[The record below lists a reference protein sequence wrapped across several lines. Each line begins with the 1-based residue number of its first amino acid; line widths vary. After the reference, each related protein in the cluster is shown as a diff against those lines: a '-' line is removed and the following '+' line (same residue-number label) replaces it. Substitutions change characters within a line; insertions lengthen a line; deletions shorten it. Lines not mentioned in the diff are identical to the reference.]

1 MNKIFKLITS
11 ISFLFFSIN
20 AALSEENF
28 FNEALKMYQNE
39 KYEDARFMLE
49 RNIVFNPKDAKS
61 YLYLAKI
68 YNHEE
73 DQNKEEYNLET
84 TLLIEPNNEEAIL
97 MLMKIALKKSNY
109 SKVNDLSQ
117 TFIKVCKKLCDEN
130 NEIQKSLKNIEPAT
144 MSLDQN
150 LNKILIIDFGS
161 QFTQLIARR
170 IRELGVFSEIVSHK
184 KIKIKHIDK
193 SIKGI
198 ILSGGPLNVYEIN
211 KYSFDKKIINLSIP
225 ILGICFGHQILSKLN
240 GGRVKQS
247 KHREFGLAN
256 IYKKNESLLIKNFFN
271 KQKSKKV
278 WMSHADQVSKLPK
291 NFKVI
296 ASSTNSKFAIVENK
310 LNKFYGIQ
318 FHPEVTHTENGKKLI
333 SNFIFLICKIKRNW
347 SSKDQKIQL
356 IKEVK
361 DQVGSEK
368 VICALSGGVDSSV
381 VAQLL
386 NKAIGKKLYCIFV
399 NTGLLRKNEEVQ
411 VVQTFKKRLKINL
424 IYVNAEKEFLKKLHN
439 VSDPEK
445 KRKIIGNL
453 FIKIFERYAK
463 KIKNVKFLAQGT
475 LYPDL
480 IESRSV
486 TGSQTSKIKSHH
498 NVGGLPKK
506 MKLKLVEPLKFLFK
520 DEVRKLGLELN
531 LNKDI
536 ISRHP
541 FPGPGLAIRMPGL
554 ITNEKIKILKE
565 ADYYF
570 IQALRDHGLYHKIW
584 QAYAALLPV
593 KTVGVMGDNRT
604 YEYLCLLRAITSE
617 DGMTADFYEFK
628 KSFMET
634 ISNKIVNSIR
644 GINRVVYDITSKP
657 PSTIELE

>member
-1 MNKIFKLITS
+1 
-11 ISFLFFSIN
+11 
-20 AALSEENF
+20 
-28 FNEALKMYQNE
+28 
-39 KYEDARFMLE
+39 
-49 RNIVFNPKDAKS
+49 
-61 YLYLAKI
+61 
-68 YNHEE
+68 
-73 DQNKEEYNLET
+73 
-84 TLLIEPNNEEAIL
+84 
-97 MLMKIALKKSNY
+97 
-109 SKVNDLSQ
+109 
-117 TFIKVCKKLCDEN
+117 
-130 NEIQKSLKNIEPAT
+130 
-144 MSLDQN
+144 MSLDRN
-150 LNKILIIDFGS
+150 LNKILIVDFGS

-170 IRELGVFSEIVSHK
+170 IREIGVFSEIISHK
-184 KIKIKHIDK
+184 KIKIKDINLTV
-193 SIKGI
+193 KGI
-198 ILSGGPLNVYEIN
+198 ILSGGPLNVYQIN
-211 KYSFDKKIINLSIP
+211 KYSFDKKILQLNVP

-240 GGRVKQS
+240 GGKVKQS

-256 IYKKNESLLIKNFFN
+256 IYKKNDSLLTANFFN
-271 KQKSKKV
+271 KKKSKKV
-278 WMSHADQVSKLPK
+278 WMSHADQVSKIPK
-291 NFKVI
+291 NFKVV
-296 ASSTNSKFAIVENK
+296 ASSTNSKFAIVQNK
-310 LNKFYGIQ
+310 MKKFYGVQ

-347 SSKDQKIQL
+347 SSKDQKTKL
-356 IKEVK
+356 IKEVRE
-361 DQVGSEK
+361 QVGSNK

-411 VVQTFKKRLKINL
+411 VVETFKKRLKMNL
-424 IYVNAEKEFLKKLHN
+424 IYVNAEKEFLKKLSN

-463 KIKNVKFLAQGT
+463 KIKDVKFLAQGT

-531 LNKDI
+531 LSKDI

-554 ITNEKIKILKE
+554 ITDEKIKILKE

-570 IQALRDHGLYHKIW
+570 IQALKDHGLYHKIW

-604 YEYLCLLRAITSE
+604 YEYLCLLRAITSQ

-628 KSFMET
+628 KSFMEI

>member
-1 MNKIFKLITS
+1 
-11 ISFLFFSIN
+11 
-20 AALSEENF
+20 
-28 FNEALKMYQNE
+28 
-39 KYEDARFMLE
+39 
-49 RNIVFNPKDAKS
+49 
-61 YLYLAKI
+61 
-68 YNHEE
+68 
-73 DQNKEEYNLET
+73 
-84 TLLIEPNNEEAIL
+84 
-97 MLMKIALKKSNY
+97 
-109 SKVNDLSQ
+109 
-117 TFIKVCKKLCDEN
+117 
-130 NEIQKSLKNIEPAT
+130 
-144 MSLDQN
+144 MSLNQN

-170 IRELGVFSEIVSHK
+170 IRELGVFSVIVSHK
-184 KIKIKHIDK
+184 KIKNKDINN

-211 KYSFDKKIINLSIP
+211 KYSFDKKIIKNGLP
-225 ILGICFGHQILSKLN
+225 VLGICFGHQIISKLS
-240 GGRVKQS
+240 GGKVKQS

-256 IYKKNESLLIKNFFN
+256 IYKKKDSLLTKNFF
-271 KQKSKKV
+271 KTSKIKKV

-291 NFKVI
+291 NFNVI
-296 ASSTNSKFAIVENK
+296 ASSQNSKFAIIENK
-310 LNKFYGIQ
+310 FEKLYGIQ
-318 FHPEVTHTENGKKLI
+318 FHPEVTHTENGNKLI
-333 SNFIFLICKIKRNW
+333 SNFIFLICKMKRNW
-347 SSKDQKIQL
+347 SSKDQKIKL
-356 IKEVK
+356 IQDIRNQIGEH
-361 DQVGSEK
+361 K

-399 NTGLLRKNEEVQ
+399 NTGLLRKNEEKQ
-411 VVQTFKKRLKINL
+411 VVETFKKKLRINL
-424 IYVNAEKEFLKKLHN
+424 IYVNAEKEFIKKLTN
-439 VSDPEK
+439 ISDPEK
-445 KRKIIGNL
+445 KRIIIGNL

-463 KIKNVKFLAQGT
+463 KIKNVKYLAQGT

-480 IESRSV
+480 IESKSV
-486 TGSQTSKIKSHH
+486 TGSKTSKIKSHH

-531 LNKDI
+531 LSKEI

-541 FPGPGLAIRMPGL
+541 FPGPGLAIRMPGI
-554 ITNEKIKILKE
+554 ITKEKINILKQ

-570 IQALRDHGLYHKIW
+570 IKALRDHGLYHKIW

-628 KSFMET
+628 KPFVQM

>member
-1 MNKIFKLITS
+1 
-11 ISFLFFSIN
+11 
-20 AALSEENF
+20 
-28 FNEALKMYQNE
+28 
-39 KYEDARFMLE
+39 
-49 RNIVFNPKDAKS
+49 
-61 YLYLAKI
+61 
-68 YNHEE
+68 
-73 DQNKEEYNLET
+73 
-84 TLLIEPNNEEAIL
+84 
-97 MLMKIALKKSNY
+97 
-109 SKVNDLSQ
+109 
-117 TFIKVCKKLCDEN
+117 
-130 NEIQKSLKNIEPAT
+130 
-144 MSLDQN
+144 MSLDKN

-170 IRELGVFSEIVSHK
+170 IRESGVYSEIISHK
-184 KIKIKHIDK
+184 KVKNKNIDN

-198 ILSGGPLNVYEIN
+198 ILSGGPLNVYQIN
-211 KYSFDKKIINLSIP
+211 KYSFDKRIIENQIP
-225 ILGICFGHQILSKLN
+225 VLGICFGHQILSKLN

-247 KHREFGLAN
+247 KYREFGLAN
-256 IYKKNESLLIKNFFN
+256 IRKKRESILTKNFFN
-271 KQKSKKV
+271 KKNINKV

-291 NFKVI
+291 NFNVI
-296 ASSTNSKFAIVENK
+296 ASSQNSKFAIIENK
-310 LNKFYGIQ
+310 KKNFYGVQ

-333 SNFIFLICKIKRNW
+333 NNFIFLICKIKRNW
-347 SSKDQKIQL
+347 SSKDQKIKL
-356 IKEVK
+356 IKDV
-361 DQVGSEK
+361 QNLVGENK

-386 NKAIGKKLYCIFV
+386 NKAIGKKLFCIFV
-399 NTGLLRKNEEVQ
+399 NTGLLRKNEEIQ
-411 VVQTFKKRLKINL
+411 VVKTFKKKLKINL
-424 IYVNAEKEFLKKLHN
+424 IYVNAENEFLRKLNN

-463 KIKNVKFLAQGT
+463 RIKNVKFLAQGT

-480 IESRSV
+480 IESKSV

-520 DEVRKLGLELN
+520 DEVRKLGLELK
-531 LNKDI
+531 LSKEI

-541 FPGPGLAIRMPGL
+541 FPGPGLAIRMPGI
-554 ITNEKIKILKE
+554 ITKEKIKILKE
-565 ADYYF
+565 ADDYF
-570 IQALRDHGLYHKIW
+570 IQALREHNLYNKIW

-617 DGMTADFYEFK
+617 DGMTADFYDFK
-628 KSFMET
+628 KSFIQM

-644 GINRVVYDITSKP
+644 GVNRVVYDVTSKP

>member
-1 MNKIFKLITS
+1 
-11 ISFLFFSIN
+11 
-20 AALSEENF
+20 
-28 FNEALKMYQNE
+28 
-39 KYEDARFMLE
+39 
-49 RNIVFNPKDAKS
+49 
-61 YLYLAKI
+61 
-68 YNHEE
+68 
-73 DQNKEEYNLET
+73 
-84 TLLIEPNNEEAIL
+84 
-97 MLMKIALKKSNY
+97 
-109 SKVNDLSQ
+109 
-117 TFIKVCKKLCDEN
+117 
-130 NEIQKSLKNIEPAT
+130 
-144 MSLDQN
+144 MSLDKN

-170 IRELGVFSEIVSHK
+170 IRELGVFSEIKSHK
-184 KIKIKHIDK
+184 KIKNKDINE

-198 ILSGGPLNVYEIN
+198 ILSGGPLNVYQIN
-211 KYSFDKKIINLSIP
+211 RYTFDKKIIENQIP
-225 ILGICFGHQILSKLN
+225 ILGICFGHQILSKLS
-240 GGRVKQS
+240 GGKVKQS
-247 KHREFGLAN
+247 KHREFGLVD
-256 IYKKNESLLIKNFFN
+256 IKKKNNSILTRNFFDKQN
-271 KQKSKKV
+271 KNKV

-296 ASSTNSKFAIVENK
+296 ASSNNSKFAIIENK
-310 LNKFYGIQ
+310 KKNFYGVQ

-333 SNFIFLICKIKRNW
+333 KNFVFLICKIKKNW
-347 SSKDQKIQL
+347 SPKDQKIKL
-356 IKEVK
+356 IKEV
-361 DQVGSEK
+361 QEIAGTNK

-386 NKAIGKKLYCIFV
+386 NKAIGKKLFCVFV
-399 NTGLLRKNEEVQ
+399 NTGLLRKNEEIQ
-411 VVQTFKKRLKINL
+411 VVKTFKKKLKINL
-424 IYVNAEKEFLKKLHN
+424 IYVNAEKEFLRKLHN

-480 IESRSV
+480 IESKSV

-506 MKLKLVEPLKFLFK
+506 MKLKLIEPLKFLFK

-531 LNKDI
+531 LSKEI

-541 FPGPGLAIRMPGL
+541 FPGPGLAIRMPGI
-554 ITNEKIKILKE
+554 ITKEKIKILKE
-565 ADYYF
+565 ADNYF
-570 IQALRDHGLYHKIW
+570 IQALKDHNLYDKIW

-617 DGMTADFYEFK
+617 DGMTADFFDFK
-628 KSFMET
+628 KTFIQK

-644 GINRVVYDITSKP
+644 GINRVVYDVTSKP

>member
-1 MNKIFKLITS
+1 
-11 ISFLFFSIN
+11 
-20 AALSEENF
+20 
-28 FNEALKMYQNE
+28 
-39 KYEDARFMLE
+39 
-49 RNIVFNPKDAKS
+49 
-61 YLYLAKI
+61 
-68 YNHEE
+68 
-73 DQNKEEYNLET
+73 
-84 TLLIEPNNEEAIL
+84 
-97 MLMKIALKKSNY
+97 
-109 SKVNDLSQ
+109 
-117 TFIKVCKKLCDEN
+117 
-130 NEIQKSLKNIEPAT
+130 
-144 MSLDQN
+144 MSLEN
-150 LNKILIIDFGS
+150 SLNKILIIDFGS

-170 IRELGVFSEIVSHK
+170 IRELGVFCEIISHK
-184 KIKIKHIDK
+184 KIKNNDINK
-193 SIKGI
+193 SVKGI
-198 ILSGGPLNVYEIN
+198 ILSGGPLNVYEIK
-211 KYSFDKKIINLSIP
+211 KYSFDKKIIEKSIP
-225 ILGICFGHQILSKLN
+225 VLGICFGHQILSKLN
-240 GGRVKQS
+240 GGKVKKS

-256 IYKKNESLLIKNFFN
+256 IYIKKQSLITKNLFKN
-271 KQKSKKV
+271 KKRIKV
-278 WMSHADQVSKLPK
+278 WMSHADQVSVLPK
-291 NFKVI
+291 NFTTI
-296 ASSTNSKFAIVENK
+296 ASSSNSRFAIVENK
-310 LNKFYGIQ
+310 SKKFYGVQ
-318 FHPEVTHTENGKKLI
+318 FHPEVTHTEKGKKLI
-333 SNFIFLICKIKRNW
+333 SNFIFLICKIKKNW
-347 SSKDQKIQL
+347 STKYQKLKL
-356 IKEVK
+356 INDVK
-361 DQVGSEK
+361 NQVGENK

-386 NKAIGKKLYCIFV
+386 NKAIGKKLFCIFV
-399 NTGLLRKNEEVQ
+399 NTGLLRKNEEKQ
-411 VVQTFKKRLKINL
+411 VINTFKKKLKINL
-424 IYVNAEKEFLKKLHN
+424 IYVNAEKEFIKKLSN
-439 VSDPEK
+439 VSNPEK

-480 IESRSV
+480 IESKSV

-498 NVGGLPKK
+498 NVGGLPRK

-531 LNKDI
+531 LSSEI

-541 FPGPGLAIRMPGL
+541 FPGPGLAIRMPGI
-554 ITNEKIKILKE
+554 ITKEKINILKE

-570 IQALRDHGLYHKIW
+570 IKALKDHGLYHKIW

-628 KSFMET
+628 KPFVQM